1 MAEAGGLVEDVKAKL
16 GARVLDTLESQGDA
30 IIFLDRTELRASFRT
45 LRDDGRL
52 RFNFLSDLTAVDY
65 WKKKEPRFE
74 VVYHLYSLDRG
85 HRLRLRVP
93 VPESDP
99 AVESLTPLW
108 KGANFL
114 EREVWDLF
122 GIRFTGHPDLRRIL
136 LYEEFQGHPLRKDYP
151 VNLWQPRVPERTVEG
166 TFVDERS
173 RNKQI
178 RLKHSLG
185 SPDSYKPTQGKN
197 ES

>member
-1 MAEAGGLVEDVKAKL
+1 MSEASAQLQYIQEKL
-16 GARVLDTLESQGDA
+16 GPGVLDALLFRGDD
-30 IIFLDRTELRASFRT
+30 ILVLDRAGLRESFRFFKEDST
-45 LRDDGRL
+45 LHLD
-52 RFNFLSDLTAVDY
+52 FLSDITAVDY

-74 VVYHLYSLDRG
+74 VVYQVVSLKG
-85 HRLRLRVP
+85 GGRLRVRVP
-93 VPESDP
+93 VPEEDA

-122 GIRFTGHPDLRRIL
+122 GIRFIDHPDLRRVL

-151 VNLWQPRVPERTVEG
+151 VNLWQPRVPERAVAG

-173 RNKQI
+173 RNKLLM
-178 RLKHSLG
+178 LKQALG
-185 SPDSYKPTQGKN
+185 QKN
-197 ES
+197 

>member
-1 MAEAGGLVEDVKAKL
+1 MSEPSANLQYIQEKL
-16 GARVLDTLESQGDA
+16 GQRVLDTLLFLGDDVLV
-30 IIFLDRTELRASFRT
+30 LDRVGLRESFRFFKEDSQ
-45 LRDDGRL
+45 LHLD
-52 RFNFLSDLTAVDY
+52 FLSDITAVDY

-74 VVYHLYSLDRG
+74 VVYQVVPLKGGR
-85 HRLRLRVP
+85 RLRVRVP
-93 VPESDP
+93 VPEEDA

-122 GIRFTGHPDLRRIL
+122 GIRFIDHPDLRRIL

-151 VNLWQPRVPERTVEG
+151 VNLWQPRVPERKVEG

-173 RNKQI
+173 QNKLTL
-178 RLKHSLG
+178 LKQTLG
-185 SPDSYKPTQGKN
+185 IKN
-197 ES
+197 